1 MFYLDP
7 PCWGTEGDGV
17 DFGLEQYDLMACL
30 MGTMKGKAVVSVN
43 DIPEMR
49 QAFKGHHM
57 QRVGI
62 RYSVGAPRA
71 AAGSPRVSG
80 SSATSSLAPEF
91 LDSGLYKA

>member
-17 DFGLEQYDLMACL
+17 DFGLEQYDLMASL
-30 MGTMKGKAVVSVN
+30 MGTMKGKAEVSVN

-62 RYSVGAPRA
+62 RYSVGA
-71 AAGSPRVSG
+71 SG
-80 SSATSSLAPEF
+80 SGREPKSELIICNFKPGA
-91 LDSGLYKA
+91 